1 MKKKLFIGISIINI
15 NTTEEIK
22 PIKMLLVTAANIIA
36 SVTSKDDKGAYKIS
50 IIFPCIFEIISE
62 LTEWEKLWS
71 IIDWI
76 ISPGAK
82 KIIKE

>member
-22 PIKMLLVTAANIIA
+22 PITILLVTAANIIA

-62 LTEWEKLWS
+62 LTEWEKL
-71 IIDWI
+71 
-76 ISPGAK
+76 
-82 KIIKE
+82 